1 MEERGFAHVS
11 WFRMLL
17 ILALMTLPAIA
28 GRELNNRSGTYNG
41 EYVAQSIAIREPDKE
56 EVKKEN
62 VNVYLHD
69 RYIDIIWSPEKMDR
83 CRVDFMYTTGYKTE
97 ITCRSAETETR
108 YFITIKDTIGPPQ

>member
-1 MEERGFAHVS
+1 MSA

-17 ILALMTLPAIA
+17 FLALMTLPAVA

-41 EYVAQSIAIREPDKE
+41 EYKALSIMVREPDKE

-62 VNVYLHD
+62 VRVVLRE
-69 RYIDIIWSPEKMDR
+69 RYVDIVWSDEKMDR

-97 ITCRSAETETR
+97 ITARAAEGETR
-108 YFITIKDTIGPPQ
+108 YFIVIDGMIGPVQ